1 MQKAAVLTE
10 TLGTRNSILNN
21 VSDIGVDTNFKRW
34 RLMKKKKM
42 QVFEKKR
49 N

>member
-34 RLMKKKKM
+34 RLMKKK
-42 QVFEKKR
+42 
-49 N
+49 NASL